1 MKLTPRYLVNNKIEI
16 VANEAGF
23 ATEYK
28 PVYQRH
34 ILVYRGI
41 DNVLEFKL
49 LNADQKR
56 ISTSLYTPRFV
67 AFDENDNMVID
78 KDCTV
83 LDDGSSTT
91 KGLFQVTITE
101 NELLS
106 IKQQYFSYVIYL
118 VDSTNQKTLTY
129 ANSHHSNNGIIYI
142 DGQTFPGAKEPY
154 TVSKFTQEGDVW
166 YSEAVTAEPALNGNE
181 ALHTAAIY
189 TDGYVGNVTVE
200 ATLEN
205 QITGTTDWAAIATVS
220 LNSNLE
226 PKPVNFNGVF
236 NFLRFK
242 ASANPS
248 NTITKILV
256 RN

>member
-1 MKLTPRYLVNNKIEI
+1 MKLIPRYLVNNKIEI

-34 ILVYRGI
+34 ISVYRGI
-41 DNVLEFKL
+41 DNTLQFKL
-49 LNADQKR
+49 LNADQKP
-56 ISTSLYTPRFV
+56 INTSLYTPRFV

-78 KDCTV
+78 RDCIV

-91 KGLFQVTITE
+91 KGLFQTTITE
-101 NELLS
+101 NDLLS
-106 IKQQYFSYVIYL
+106 IKQQYFSYAVYL
-118 VDSTNQKTLTY
+118 VDSTNTKKLTY
-129 ANSHHSNNGIIYI
+129 VNSHHGNNGVIYI
-142 DGQTFPGAKEPY
+142 SGQVFPGAKEPY
-154 TVSKFTQEGDVW
+154 QINTFTQEGEVW
-166 YSEAVTAEPALNGNE
+166 YSETITAEPALNGNE

-189 TDGYVGNVTVE
+189 TDEYIGDVTIE

-205 QITGTTDWAAIATVS
+205 QITGTTSWAPVTTVS
-220 LNSNLE
+220 INSATA
-226 PKPVNFNGVF
+226 PIAVNFNGVF

-242 ASANPS
+242 SSTNPS
-248 NTITKILV
+248 NAITKILV